1 MKRCRFGA
9 GLLAVLLLSGI
20 LTSRWTEDHHRE
32 ISSLIAQAEEASLRG
47 DWDQSDSLIRQAKG
61 QWEAHWGLSA
71 SLTDHSPMEQV
82 DSLFEQL
89 DVYLRARDPVG
100 CGGLCA
106 QLGKALEAIAESQ
119 SLTWW
124 NLL

>member
-9 GLLAVLLLSGI
+9 GLLAVLLLLGI

-32 ISSLIAQAEEASLRG
+32 ISDLITQAEQASLRG
-47 DWDQSDSLIRQAKG
+47 DWDRTERLIRQAKT
-61 QWEAHWGLSA
+61 QWENRWGLSA
-71 SLTDHSPMEQV
+71 SLTDHGPMEQV
-82 DSLFEQL
+82 DSLFAQL
-89 DVYLRARDPVG
+89 DDYLRARDPVG
-100 CGGLCA
+100 CGGLCS

-124 NLL
+124 NLM